1 MAITIL
7 TDASPSAPDL
17 TGIAGSLIAVLDFC
31 LVTTLGWTK
40 PHSTTNIASYLQ
52 PAGSNGFSLWV
63 DDTAGQ
69 NARLRGYETMSAH
82 STGTGP
88 FPTDA
93 QLSGGGYIYKSTA
106 ANSTARPWL
115 FISDGKRFHFFHGN
129 DTTEAL
135 RTAGDWR
142 HFFFGD
148 VFTYKSGDAYNTMLQ
163 CDLSSS
169 VAGASHIGSTFSYT
183 FNALTNTG
191 CFLARAHTQLGS
203 SAIGSKFFDWAA
215 LGQSSAGAAQMSTS
229 SGPTYPSPVDG
240 ALHVSKVWLGEAAG
254 RRGVLPGLWT
264 VLHADS
270 GSMVNQDTFSG
281 AGDLAGKTF
290 TYVRLTNGT
299 GRVAVETSDTW
310 SI

>member
-1 MAITIL
+1 MAITVL
-7 TDASPSAPDL
+7 TDASASAPDL

-40 PHSTTNIASYLQ
+40 PWSATNIASYLQ
-52 PAGSNGFSLWV
+52 SAGSNGFSLWV

-69 NARLRGYETMSAH
+69 NARVRGYEVMTAH

-93 QLSGGGYIYKSTA
+93 QLSGGGYVYKSSA
-106 ANSTARPWL
+106 ATSTARPWL
-115 FISDGKRFHFFHGN
+115 FVSDGKRFHFFHGH

-148 VFTYKSGDAYNTMLQ
+148 TYTYKSGDAYNTMLQ
-163 CDLSSS
+163 ADIAASAAAS
-169 VAGASHIGSTFSYT
+169 SHIGAMFSYSHNT
-183 FNALTNTG
+183 TTSTG

-203 SAIGSKFFDWAA
+203 SAGASKFFDWAGF
-215 LGQSSAGAAQMSTS
+215 GQASSGLAQMSPA
-229 SGPTYPSPVDG
+229 SGPAYPSPIDG
-240 ALHVSKVWLGEAAG
+240 ALHLSKLWIGESAG
-254 RRGVLPGLWT
+254 RRGVLPGLWP
-264 VLHADS
+264 VLHLDS
-270 GSMVNQDTFSG
+270 GSIVNQDTFSG
-281 AGDLAGKTF
+281 SGDLAGKTF
-290 TYVRLTNGT
+290 TYVRLANGS
-299 GRVAVETSDTW
+299 GRLAVETSDTW

>member
-17 TGIAGSLIAVLDFC
+17 NGVAGSLIAVLDFC

-40 PHSTTNIASYLQ
+40 PWSATNIASYLQ

-63 DDTAGQ
+63 DDTGGQ
-69 NARLRGYETMSAH
+69 NARVRGYEAMTAH

-88 FPTDA
+88 FPTDS
-93 QLSGGGYIYKSTA
+93 QLSGGGYVYKSTTA
-106 ANSTARPWL
+106 TSTARPWL

-148 VFTYKSGDAYNTMLQ
+148 VFSYKSGDAYNTMLQ
-163 CDLSSS
+163 CD
-169 VAGASHIGSTFSYT
+169 VASGVAATSHIGAMFSYT
-183 FNALTNTG
+183 YNALTNTG
-191 CFLARAHTQLGS
+191 CFLARAHTQ
-203 SAIGSKFFDWAA
+203 IGSCAVASKWLDWAG
-215 LGQSSAGAAQMSTS
+215 LGQSSSGVAVMSTA
-229 SGPTYPSPVDG
+229 SGVAYPSTIDG
-240 ALHVSKVWLGEAAG
+240 ALHLSKIWLGEAAG
-254 RRGVLPGLWT
+254 RRAVLPGLWAL
-264 VLHADS
+264 LHLDS
-270 GSMVNQDTFSG
+270 GSIVNQDTFSG
-281 AGDLAGKTF
+281 SGDLAGKTF
-290 TYVRLTNGT
+290 TYVRLANGS
-299 GRVAVETSDTW
+299 GRVAIETSDTW